1 MIRVIFFWLI
11 LFAMFFFGIKF
22 LRNLSGSEAWALT
35 KIGSYAILCSLL
47 TTAFLI
53 FIVILF

>member
-1 MIRVIFFWLI
+1 MIRIILFWLI
-11 LFAMFFFGIKF
+11 LFALFFFGIKT

-35 KIGSYAILCSLL
+35 KLVTYAIICSLL

-53 FIVILF
+53 AFVVLF

>member
-11 LFAMFFFGIKF
+11 LFALFFFGIKF
-22 LRNLSGSEAWALT
+22 LRSLSGSEAWALT
-35 KIGSYAILCSLL
+35 KVAGYAILCSLL

-53 FIVILF
+53 AMVVVF